1 MSRCFPFPPPGYE
14 KKPRDE
20 HDLLTKASVFILLM
34 DDIKDKHKEK
44 KDRKEKHKDRK
55 KDKDR
60 EKDKSRSSD
69 EKRAGQ
75 TDVVSRAEKNGNS
88 NNAKDTKESKFTEE
102 LAKRIR
108 DGDQGVGSQM
118 VGNSMVDV
126 QQKMEGTCT
135 TMDMVTW
142 KSVEGKDKRKEEND
156 EKTAAD
162 KHGDKNGEKF
172 IEMVQNL
179 VGAEQKRIQGLG
191 RPMENDANKVE
202 RNETIIREADD
213 KKGARH
219 KDRDREE
226 KKSKGKDKEKDK
238 AKEKEKA
245 KEKGESKQKE
255 HYRFGEIDKKETLD
269 ISTNKPPLTVKDIG
283 KGDGN
288 VTNLKKRN
296 GFVANGFLH
305 ENDKRPTKQP
315 KQEFSSTHL
324 SLENGKTLEPYHIA
338 IQSASNREG
347 ASHAEKQYHKTNGTI
362 DGYSSQHNSTPLVST
377 MEGIENGEAS
387 TRLPHPDSKYLS
399 EICTVTKMEEWPE
412 TDDQDWL
419 FGGGR
424 LELKPK
430 AEPDPDKTPQV
441 WSKALHI
448 ESGDV
453 WALPYVIPY

>member
-14 KKPRDE
+14 KKPRD
-20 HDLLTKASVFILLM
+20 DLLTKEKHREKKPKEKKDREKKEGKERKDKDRS
-34 DDIKDKHKEK
+34 KDKHKEK

-60 EKDKSRSSD
+60 EKDKSRSSY

-88 NNAKDTKESKFTEE
+88 NNANDTKGSKFAEE

-108 DGDQGVGSQM
+108 DGDQGVGIQM

-135 TMDMVTW
+135 MDMVTW
-142 KSVEGKDKRKEEND
+142 KNVEGKDKRKEEND

-172 IEMVQNL
+172 TEMVQNL
-179 VGAEQKRIQGLG
+179 KGAEQKKIEGLG

-202 RNETIIREADD
+202 RNEIIIREADD

-245 KEKGESKQKE
+245 KEKSEPKQKE
-255 HYRFGEIDKKETLD
+255 HHKFRDIDKKETLD

-283 KGDGN
+283 EGA
-288 VTNLKKRN
+288 TNLKKRN

-305 ENDKRPTKQP
+305 ENEKRPTKQP

-347 ASHAEKQYHKTNGTI
+347 TSHVENEYHKTNGTI
-362 DGYSSQHNSTPLVST
+362 DGYSSQHNSRPVVST
-377 MEGIENGEAS
+377 MEAIENGEAS
-387 TRLPHPDSKYLS
+387 TRPPHSDSKYLS
-399 EICTVTKMEEWPE
+399 EIYAVPKMDEWPE

-419 FGGGR
+419 FDCGR
-424 LELKPK
+424 PELMPK

-441 WSKALHI
+441 WSKHCI
-448 ESGDV
+448 
-453 WALPYVIPY
+453 